1 MDRIAVTS
9 VLKLPSLIPSIT
21 YTQWLAATPPP
32 SCLAESRTGL
42 RSAGRAY
49 TRGSSMTSQA
59 QINANRLNSQKSTGP
74 TSPEG
79 KAASSLNAL
88 KSGIHAASHII
99 CGEDPAALQAL
110 TAAFLLEFQ
119 PTGPNQLA
127 LVDTLIA
134 AEWTQRRLRRIEA
147 ELWNSRDESL
157 DPTHAEISD
166 FPPDA
171 RLPNS
176 PLRHY
181 YPDAIDPF
189 LRIQRRIDGT
199 NRMYLR
205 TLQVLQDLVG
215 AGHARPE
222 PAAQATSPAPEPPSP
237 EGAQPLTPPNGFVPP
252 TPASGQRPP
261 VRPENHESPSK
272 AKPGTAGLRQIG
284 QPATETTHDDR

>member
-49 TRGSSMTSQA
+49 TRFPIMASQA
-59 QINANRLNSQKSTGP
+59 QIAANRLNSQKSTGP

-99 CGEDPAALQAL
+99 CGEDPAALEAL
-110 TAAFLLEFQ
+110 TAAFLLQFQ

-157 DPTHAEISD
+157 DPTYAEISD
-166 FPPDA
+166 TPPNPTSPFPA
-171 RLPNS
+171 LGYS
-176 PLRHY
+176 
-181 YPDAIDPF
+181 YPDAIDTF
-189 LRIQRRIDGT
+189 LRIERRIDAT
-199 NRMYLR
+199 NRLYLR
-205 TLQVLQDLVG
+205 TLQNLQKAPV
-215 AGHARPE
+215 
-222 PAAQATSPAPEPPSP
+222 AQASACHVGNPADTSPEPPSP
-237 EGAQPLTPPNGFVPP
+237 QEAQPLTPQIGFVPP
-252 TPASGQRPP
+252 IAFTPMQPP
-261 VRPENHESPSK
+261 RATHEN
-272 AKPGTAGLRQIG
+272 QQ
-284 QPATETTHDDR
+284 QP